1 MANLISGMRTIQN
14 LEKHRTRA
22 SFRVLALSPFVFGSQ
37 FVFFSGGGVGGGG
50 GICRPFDLSLDS
62 GKDFN

>member
-1 MANLISGMRTIQN
+1 MANLISGMCTIQN
-14 LEKHRTRA
+14 LEKRRTRA

-37 FVFFSGGGVGGGG
+37 FVFFLGGGVGGG